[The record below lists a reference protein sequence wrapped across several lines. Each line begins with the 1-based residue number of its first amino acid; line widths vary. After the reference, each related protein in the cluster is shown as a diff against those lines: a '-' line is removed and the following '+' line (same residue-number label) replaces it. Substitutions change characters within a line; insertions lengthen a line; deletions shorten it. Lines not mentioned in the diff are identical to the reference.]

1 MCRLYVF
8 VFLALAPFVSA
19 ADSINSSTE
28 NPDSSTF
35 LMQEKLTGSFIQKRW
50 LAVLAQP
57 LVSTG
62 SFSIEKNT
70 AILWELKS
78 PFTLTYDFDGNHLKV
93 SEGGDVKSVNKKEDP
108 MLYGFF
114 AFFFKIFNLSYD
126 EMKEWFDVSYAM
138 NKGVRNIT
146 LLPKKSFMKKSFQK
160 ALVLES
166 EGVIQSVTIFEAKG
180 DKLQLQFS
188 YEH

>member
-1 MCRLYVF
+1 MRRLCAF
-8 VFLALAPFVSA
+8 VLLASAPFSFA
-19 ADSINSSTE
+19 ADLINNSAE
-28 NPDSSTF
+28 HLDSSTF
-35 LMQEKLTGSFIQKRW
+35 SMQEKLKGSFIQKRW

-57 LVSTG
+57 LVSSG

-78 PFTLTYDFDGNHLKV
+78 PFTLTYDFNGSHLKV
-93 SEGGDVKSVNKKEDP
+93 SEGGSIKSVNKKEDP

-126 EMKEWFDVSYAM
+126 EMKEWFDVSYEI
-138 NKGVRNIT
+138 NEGVRNIT

-160 ALVLES
+160 ALVLEL
-166 EGVIQSVTIFEAKG
+166 EGVIQSVTIFEAEG